1 MDNFLTNFQSVNKK
15 RRLKIDQVLKSKM
28 MTKETKI
35 DLILQG
41 FLS

>member
-1 MDNFLTNFQSVNKK
+1 MDNFFRNFVSVNKK
-15 RRLKIDQVLKSKM
+15 RRLKINQVLKSKM
-28 MTKETKI
+28 MTKEIEI

>member
-1 MDNFLTNFQSVNKK
+1 MDNFLRNFQSVNKK
-15 RRLKIDQVLKSKM
+15 HRLKIDQVLKTKM